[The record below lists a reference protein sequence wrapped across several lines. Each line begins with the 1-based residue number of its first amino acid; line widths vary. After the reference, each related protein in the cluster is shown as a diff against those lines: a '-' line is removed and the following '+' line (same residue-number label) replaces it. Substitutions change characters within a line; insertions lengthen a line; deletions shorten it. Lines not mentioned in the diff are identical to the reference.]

1 MTSLTLYDIILLTDK
16 NGGDRMASKAQAKA
30 TYKWEKDNYFK
41 TQVRFKKSDEQR
53 IRAAVGDGSL
63 NGFIV
68 KCVLD
73 RLDGTEP
80 DCLGPVSTSEPEK
93 PVKKPGING
102 ISPELQQLFNKRK
115 SENDAK
121 KEQIERAKEARKEFD
136 REETCRRDPDR
147 KTDIRDA
154 SKAPETEEEKTDKA
168 FYKGD
173 AEIQAL
179 LEEAKQIVDTEENKK
194 ENEK

>member
-1 MTSLTLYDIILLTDK
+1 
-16 NGGDRMASKAQAKA
+16 MASKAQAKA

-80 DCLGPVSTSEPEK
+80 DQSKPIATSEPGK
-93 PVKKPGING
+93 PVKKPEING

-136 REETCRRDPDR
+136 REETYRRDPDR

-154 SKAPETEEEKTDKA
+154 SKAPETEEEKTDKD

>member
-1 MTSLTLYDIILLTDK
+1 
-16 NGGDRMASKAQAKA
+16 MASKAQSKA

-73 RLDGTEP
+73 RLDATEP
-80 DCLGPVSTSEPEK
+80 DQPEPAAVPESEK
-93 PVKKPGING
+93 PVKKQSMSIA
-102 ISPELQQLFNKRK
+102 ELQKLVDEKR
-115 SENDAK
+115 SVNDAR

-136 REETCRRDPDR
+136 REETYRRDPDR
-147 KTDIRDA
+147 KTDIQDA
-154 SKAPETEEEKTDKA
+154 SKVVYSPE
-168 FYKGD
+168 
-173 AEIQAL
+173 
-179 LEEAKQIVDTEENKK
+179 KK
-194 ENEK
+194 ESATSDDPELERITENMEKILRGE

>member
-1 MTSLTLYDIILLTDK
+1 
-16 NGGDRMASKAQAKA
+16 MAKTPEYTRRAV
-30 TYKWEKDNYFK
+30 DNY
-41 TQVRFKKSDEQR
+41 RKSKDFIQIQLPAGTKAELESIINR
-53 IRAAVGDGSL
+53 KAAGYISEM
-63 NGFIV
+63 
-68 KCVLD
+68 VLQKLEELKSESED
-73 RLDGTEP
+73 QDTEP
-80 DCLGPVSTSEPEK
+80 DQSEPVATSEPGK
-93 PVKKPGING
+93 PVKNQEING

-121 KEQIERAKEARKEFD
+121 KERIERAKEARKEFD
-136 REETCRRDPDR
+136 REETYRRDPDR
-147 KTDIRDA
+147 KTDIQDA
-154 SKAPETEEEKTDKA
+154 RKSPETEKDKTDKD

>member
-1 MTSLTLYDIILLTDK
+1 
-16 NGGDRMASKAQAKA
+16 MASKAQAKA

-53 IRAAVGDGSL
+53 IRTAVGDGSL

-80 DCLGPVSTSEPEK
+80 AQSEPVATSEPGK
-93 PVKKPGING
+93 PVKNQEING

-121 KEQIERAKEARKEFD
+121 KERIEREKEARKEFD
-136 REETCRRDPDR
+136 REETYRRDPDR

-154 SKAPETEEEKTDKA
+154 SKAPETEEEKTDKD

-194 ENEK
+194 

>member
-1 MTSLTLYDIILLTDK
+1 
-16 NGGDRMASKAQAKA
+16 MASKAQAKA

-73 RLDGTEP
+73 RLDDTEP
-80 DCLGPVSTSEPEK
+80 NQPETVTDIGPEK
-93 PVKKPGING
+93 PVKKSEIKG

-121 KEQIERAKEARKEFD
+121 KERIERAKEARKEFD
-136 REETCRRDPDR
+136 REETYRRDPDR

-154 SKAPETEEEKTDKA
+154 SKAPETEEEKTDKD

>member
-1 MTSLTLYDIILLTDK
+1 MVRKS
-16 NGGDRMASKAQAKA
+16 QQKA
-30 TYKWEKDNYFK
+30 TSKYEKDNYFK

-80 DCLGPVSTSEPEK
+80 DQLEPVAVSEPEK

-121 KEQIERAKEARKEFD
+121 KEQIECAKEARKEFE
-136 REETCRRDPDR
+136 REETYRRDPDR
-147 KTDIRDA
+147 KTDIQDA
-154 SKAPETEEEKTDKA
+154 SKAPETEEEKQDKVFCKA
-168 FYKGD
+168 D

-179 LEEAKQIVDTEENKK
+179 LEEAKQIVDTEERK
-194 ENEK
+194 

>member
-1 MTSLTLYDIILLTDK
+1 
-16 NGGDRMASKAQAKA
+16 MASKAQAKA

-41 TQVRFKKSDEQR
+41 TQVRFKKSDERR

-73 RLDGTEP
+73 RLDSIEP
-80 DCLGPVSTSEPEK
+80 DQPELVAFSEPEK

-136 REETCRRDPDR
+136 REETYRRDPDR
-147 KTDIRDA
+147 KTDIQDA
-154 SKAPETEEEKTDKA
+154 SKAPENEEEKTDKA

-173 AEIQAL
+173 TEIQAL
-179 LEEAKQIVDTEENKK
+179 LEEAKRIGEK
-194 ENEK
+194 EK

>member
-1 MTSLTLYDIILLTDK
+1 MVRKS
-16 NGGDRMASKAQAKA
+16 QQKA
-30 TYKWEKDNYFK
+30 TSKYEKDNYFK

-53 IRAAVGDGSL
+53 IREAVGDGSL

-80 DCLGPVSTSEPEK
+80 DQLETVAASQPGK
-93 PVKKPGING
+93 PVKKPEING
-102 ISPELQQLFNKRK
+102 ISPELQQLFSKRK

-136 REETCRRDPDR
+136 REETYRLDPDR
-147 KTDIRDA
+147 KTDIQDA
-154 SKAPETEEEKTDKA
+154 SKAPVTKEEKQDKA
-168 FYKGD
+168 FYKAD

-179 LEEAKQIVDTEENKK
+179 LEEAKQIADTEEK
-194 ENEK
+194 ENEKI

>member
-1 MTSLTLYDIILLTDK
+1 
-16 NGGDRMASKAQAKA
+16 MASKAQAKA

-53 IRAAVGDGSL
+53 IRTAVGDGSL

-80 DCLGPVSTSEPEK
+80 DCLGPVATSEPEK
-93 PVKKPGING
+93 PVKKQ
-102 ISPELQQLFNKRK
+102 SMSLAELQKLIDEKR
-115 SENDAK
+115 SENDAR
-121 KEQIERAKEARKEFD
+121 KERIEKAKEAQKEFE
-136 REETCRRDPDR
+136 REETYRRDPDR
-147 KTDIRDA
+147 KTDIQDA
-154 SKAPETEEEKTDKA
+154 SKAPETKAEQTNKA
-168 FYKGD
+168 FCKAD

-179 LEEAKQIVDTEENKK
+179 LEEAKQIADTEENKK

>member
-1 MTSLTLYDIILLTDK
+1 
-16 NGGDRMASKAQAKA
+16 MASKAQAKA

-73 RLDGTEP
+73 RLDGIEP
-80 DCLGPVSTSEPEK
+80 DQPEPVADPELEK

-121 KEQIERAKEARKEFD
+121 KERVERAKEARKEFD
-136 REETCRRDPDR
+136 REETYRRDPDR
-147 KTDIRDA
+147 KTG
-154 SKAPETEEEKTDKA
+154 KTTEIKEETDKA
-168 FYKGD
+168 FYKAD
-173 AEIQAL
+173 AEILEL
-179 LEEAKQIVDTEENKK
+179 LEEAKRIADTEE
-194 ENEK
+194 

>member
-1 MTSLTLYDIILLTDK
+1 MVRKS
-16 NGGDRMASKAQAKA
+16 QQKA
-30 TYKWEKDNYFK
+30 TSKYEKDNYFK

-73 RLDGTEP
+73 QLDGTEP
-80 DCLGPVSTSEPEK
+80 DQPEPVAVPEQEK
-93 PVKKPGING
+93 PVKRPGING

-136 REETCRRDPDR
+136 REETLRLDKDR
-147 KTDIRDA
+147 KTDIQDA
-154 SKAPETEEEKTDKA
+154 SKAPETEEEKQENAFCKA
-168 FYKGD
+168 N

-179 LEEAKQIVDTEENKK
+179 LEEAKRIGDTGERK
-194 ENEK
+194 

>member
-1 MTSLTLYDIILLTDK
+1 
-16 NGGDRMASKAQAKA
+16 MASKAQAKA

-80 DCLGPVSTSEPEK
+80 DQPEPVATSEPRK
-93 PVKKPGING
+93 PVKKQSMSIA
-102 ISPELQQLFNKRK
+102 ELQKLVDEKR
-115 SENDAK
+115 SVNDAR

-136 REETCRRDPDR
+136 REETYRRDPDR
-147 KTDIRDA
+147 KTDIQDA
-154 SKAPETEEEKTDKA
+154 SKAV
-168 FYKGD
+168 YR
-173 AEIQAL
+173 Q
-179 LEEAKQIVDTEENKK
+179 
-194 ENEK
+194 ENEEPTGSDDPELERITENM

>member
-1 MTSLTLYDIILLTDK
+1 
-16 NGGDRMASKAQAKA
+16 MASKAQAKA

-53 IRAAVGDGSL
+53 IREAVGDGSL

-73 RLDGTEP
+73 RLDGIEP
-80 DCLGPVSTSEPEK
+80 DQPEPVATSEPRK

-136 REETCRRDPDR
+136 REETLRLDTDR
-147 KTDIRDA
+147 KTDIQDA
-154 SKAPETEEEKTDKA
+154 SKAPENEEEKTDKT
-168 FYKGD
+168 FYKVD

-179 LEEAKQIVDTEENKK
+179 LEEAKQIGGRK
-194 ENEK
+194 NEH

>member
-1 MTSLTLYDIILLTDK
+1 
-16 NGGDRMASKAQAKA
+16 MASKAQSKA

-73 RLDGTEP
+73 RLDDTRP
-80 DCLGPVSTSEPEK
+80 DQPETVAVPELEK
-93 PVKKPGING
+93 PAKKPGING

-115 SENDAK
+115 TENDAK

-136 REETCRRDPDR
+136 REETYRRDPDR
-147 KTDIRDA
+147 KTDIQDA
-154 SKAPETEEEKTDKA
+154 SKAPETKKEPDTA
-168 FYKGD
+168 LYKGD

-179 LEEAKQIVDTEENKK
+179 LEEAKQIADTEGRK
-194 ENEK
+194 